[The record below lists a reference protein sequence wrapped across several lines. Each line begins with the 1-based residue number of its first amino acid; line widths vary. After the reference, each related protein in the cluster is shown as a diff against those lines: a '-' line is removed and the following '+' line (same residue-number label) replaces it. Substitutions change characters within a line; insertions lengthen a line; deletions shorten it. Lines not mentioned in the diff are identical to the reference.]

1 KTLNGFK
8 TSISPYIGN
17 VEVILND
24 KYMCDYGI
32 SDENVLKQ
40 WKDICFGIF
49 TSHKVKKEL
58 IKEFLLKTTMTEEN
72 NNEQ

>member
-1 KTLNGFK
+1 
-8 TSISPYIGN
+8 
-17 VEVILND
+17 ILND

>member
-1 KTLNGFK
+1 
-8 TSISPYIGN
+8 
-17 VEVILND
+17 ND

-49 TSHKVKKEL
+49 TRHKVKKEL